1 MSMNDPISD
10 MLTRI
15 RNATRAGH
23 LTVEV
28 PASKVKEEICKV
40 LKKEGFITDYQ
51 IDTEGKFPKLIVH
64 LRYTKDRSS
73 VIQGIRRCSRP
84 SIRRYAGYRDLK
96 PVRSGFGIQI
106 VSTPKGIITGREAKK
121 LKVGGEIIC
130 EVW

>member
-28 PASKVKEEICKV
+28 PASKLKEEICRV
-40 LKKEGFITDYQ
+40 LKSEGFIADYQ
-51 IDTEGKFPKLIVH
+51 IESDGVKGKLTIQLK
-64 LRYTKDRSS
+64 YTKDRRP
-73 VIQGIRRCSRP
+73 VIQGIRRVSRP
-84 SIRRYAGYRDLK
+84 SIRRYSGYRELK

-106 VSTPKGIITGREAKK
+106 MSTSKGVMTGREAKK
-121 LKVGGEIIC
+121 QKVGGEVIC